1 MIVAGI
7 GARAAATAQEIAEAV
22 RDACGRAGI
31 EVGEVGVVCGMERAP
46 IEDAARV
53 LNIRAKL
60 CTLDELRAEAAR
72 CVTHSERSMAATGVP
87 SVAEAA
93 AMAAAGPDGMMFL
106 PRVAYANVTVALAIA
121 PGATK
126 P

>member
-7 GARAAATAQEIAEAV
+7 GARGGATAQEIAEAV
-22 RDACGRAGI
+22 RDACGRAGLEVS
-31 EVGEVGVVCGMERAP
+31 EVGIVCGMQRAAVT
-46 IEDAARV
+46 EAASELSV
-53 LNIRAKL
+53 QAKL
-60 CTLDELRAEAAR
+60 CTLDELRAEAER

-121 PGATK
+121 PGATE